1 MDTTANDS
9 DATDPLDPLDAVLA
23 GWKAVRPNLD
33 PSPLGLI
40 GRVLVLAD
48 HLQRSV
54 DAALAKHSLSL
65 GLFDILGTLRRNG
78 NGKKGGMTPG
88 QLLKAVVLSS
98 GGLTSRLDKL
108 EAAGLIARSDDP
120 DDRRGVVV
128 TLTAKGKR
136 VIDAATATRFA
147 EAKKSLPPL
156 PAADRAA
163 LEDMLRAWLASAAAR
178 E

>member
-9 DATDPLDPLDAVLA
+9 DPLDAVLA

-54 DAALAKHSLSL
+54 DAALAKHSLTL

-128 TLTAKGKR
+128 TLTPKGKR
-136 VIDAATATRFA
+136 VIDAATATRFE
-147 EAKKSLPPL
+147 EAKRSLPPL
-156 PAADRAA
+156 APKDQVA
-163 LEDMLRAWLASAAAR
+163 LEGMLRVWLSAVR

>member
-1 MDTTANDS
+1 MDS
-9 DATDPLDPLDAVLA
+9 SPDPVDAVID

-33 PSPLGLI
+33 PLPLGLV

-54 DAALAKHSLSL
+54 DAALEKHSLTL
-65 GLFDILGTLRRNG
+65 GLFDILATLRR

-88 QLLKAVVLSS
+88 QLLKSVVLSS

-108 EAAGLIARSDDP
+108 EAAGLVERSDDP

-128 TLTAKGKR
+128 TLTAKGRR
-136 VIDAATATRFA
+136 VIDAATATRFD
-147 EAKKSLPPL
+147 EAKRSLPPL
-156 PAADRAA
+156 TDDDRDA
-163 LEDMLRAWLASAAAR
+163 LEGMLRVWLASVAGPR

>member
-1 MDTTANDS
+1 METS
-9 DATDPLDPLDAVLA
+9 PDPVDAVID
-23 GWKAVRPNLD
+23 GWKTVRPNLD

-48 HLQRSV
+48 YLHRSV
-54 DAALAKHSLSL
+54 DAALEKHSLTL

-78 NGKKGGMTPG
+78 KKGGMTPG
-88 QLLKAVVLSS
+88 QLLKSVVLSS

-108 EAAGLIARSDDP
+108 EAAGLIERGDDP
-120 DDRRGVVV
+120 ADRRGVVV
-128 TLTAKGKR
+128 SLTAKGKR
-136 VIDAATATRFA
+136 VIDAATATRFE

-156 PAADRAA
+156 TDGDRAE
-163 LEDMLRAWLASAAAR
+163 LEGMLRVWLAGLVTPH

>member
-1 MDTTANDS
+1 METSPDPVDS
-9 DATDPLDPLDAVLA
+9 VID
-23 GWKAVRPNLD
+23 GWKTVRPNLD
-33 PSPLGLI
+33 PSPLGLV

-54 DAALAKHSLSL
+54 DAALEKHSLTL
-65 GLFDILGTLRRNG
+65 GLFDILATLRR

-88 QLLKAVVLSS
+88 QLLKSVVLSS

-108 EAAGLIARSDDP
+108 EAAGLIERDDDP

-136 VIDAATATRFA
+136 VIDAATATRFD

-156 PAADRAA
+156 TDDDRDA
-163 LEDMLRAWLASAAAR
+163 LEGMLRIWLAAVAVPR